1 MSSGQSKGISA
12 AKLRIVLAVSIVLIL
27 ILSAVSFWFFRSQLE
42 GYATEVRK
50 ANTEALVSA
59 KDVSKLKELQQ
70 ELEDSAVAIA
80 RAEKIV
86 GDSKFY
92 QYQDQIIADLNAYA
106 RTAGIF
112 IESYSFLETGTPGT
126 AAGGA
131 ATPPPTVAGADG
143 PPPAGLKTTTVS
155 ITLKSPIN
163 YAALMRFVHAIETN
177 LTKMQLT
184 GISIARVAYGS
195 QDVSTTPLNIEVYTR

>member
-1 MSSGQSKGISA
+1 MPKDTLSGLSA
-12 AKLRIVLAVSIVLIL
+12 AKLRVLLSISIVLVI
-27 ILSAVSFWFFRSQLE
+27 IIASVSFWFFRNQLE

-50 ANTEALVSA
+50 ANTEASISS
-59 KDVSKLKELQQ
+59 KDVSKIKEL
-70 ELEDSAVAIA
+70 EKDLAENAVAIK

-106 RTAGIF
+106 GAAGVK
-112 IESYSFLETGTPGT
+112 IESYSFLDATSGA
-126 AAGGA
+126 AAGGT
-131 ATPPPTVAGADG
+131 ATPSTPAGDG
-143 PPPAGLKTTTVS
+143 AVPAGLKTITVS
-155 ITLKSPIN
+155 ITLKNPIN

-184 GISIARVAYGS
+184 GISMARVSQGS
-195 QDVSTTPLNIEVYTR
+195 QDVTTTPLNIEVYTR